1 MAQEISSSEDLK
13 IYNNNRHL
21 KIYAGPGAGKTHLLV
36 ENIKQL
42 VQHSNK
48 LKSSFRKVLCIT
60 YTNVAVE
67 QIQNRLSSFNTNV
80 IVSTIHSFINEYV
93 IKPNQI
99 QLKKIIK
106 EEFGLIINSNKIITS
121 VQEGFSV
128 LSGHQKDD
136 IYDYLEKKYSLIP
149 SNLYKDL
156 SRTKMADIQVD
167 ITKLNSKNEI
177 TNSKIDLKY
186 DVKKITPEVALALKD
201 YVWGEAGRLS
211 FDEILYFGYKILS
224 EYKLAPHLIR
234 CEFPY
239 ILIDEYQD
247 TNPIQNKIVKVLSE
261 KESIVTVIGD
271 VAQSIYSFQGAD
283 YKEFHNFA
291 LDSALPVQDY
301 VIKGNRRSTQ
311 NIIDLINYLRQKDEA
326 LNEQTCELNFEN
338 KHKVTFLMQKNKT
351 SFSKPLTEI
360 LENNSVILCR
370 KWSEVLKYISN
381 VTEEQRKLITDIINA
396 YSFQFRKNLEN
407 ELLAKREAWIE
418 SMIAINELEDSFSR
432 KCIPSAFKV
441 FEKYF
446 EIEPSFRS
454 FSEKNEQ
461 LLKKVFMFWEEVN
474 SYINDTILL
483 KDLIID
489 INNLICELDIPT
501 KGLSFRY
508 PVAGDEDYFEGIYK
522 HIDKLQYSTSKKITN
537 DIFSSNSKFMT
548 IHKAKG
554 AEYDNVLI
562 NIEPAARLDSKECTP
577 LNILCNPLIFDK
589 SSADTKN
596 SYEEFTRIVYVA
608 ASRAKNKLYIHLYG
622 DEETASNI
630 DHALGDYCKKKGKDK
645 FFDFEYC

>member
-42 VQHSNK
+42 ILNSSK
-48 LKSSFRKVLCIT
+48 LKSSFRKILCIT

-67 QIQNRLSSFNTNV
+67 QIQNRLGSFNTNV
-80 IVSTIHSFINEYV
+80 VVSTIHSFINEYI

-99 QLKKIIK
+99 QLKRIIR
-106 EEFGLIINSNKIITS
+106 EEFGLVINPNKVISS

-128 LSGHQKDD
+128 LSGHQKED
-136 IYDYLEKKYSLIP
+136 IYNYLGKRYPLIP
-149 SNLYKDL
+149 SSLYNEL
-156 SRTKMADIQVD
+156 SRTKMADVQID
-167 ITKLNSKNEI
+167 ITKLNSRNEI
-177 TNSKIDLKY
+177 GHSESDLKY
-186 DVKKITPEVALALKD
+186 AESITPEVALAVKS
-201 YVWGEAGRLS
+201 YIWGEAGRLS
-211 FDEILYFGYKILS
+211 FDEILYFGYRILTQ
-224 EYKLAPHLIR
+224 YKLATHIIR

-247 TNPIQNKIVKVLSE
+247 TNPIQNKIVKALSE
-261 KESIVTVIGD
+261 KECIVAVIGD

-283 YKEFHNFA
+283 YKEFHNFT
-291 LDSALPVQDY
+291 LNSTLPVQEY
-301 VIKGNRRSTQ
+301 VIRGNRRSTQ
-311 NIIDLINYLRQKDEA
+311 NIIDLINYLRQEDEA
-326 LNEQTCELNFEN
+326 LNEQTCELNFGN
-338 KHKVTFLMQKNKT
+338 NHKVTFLMQKNKT
-351 SFSKPLTEI
+351 TFSKPLNEI
-360 LENNSVILCR
+360 LEKDSVILCR

-396 YSFQFRKNLEN
+396 YSFQLRRNLEN
-407 ELLAKREAWIE
+407 ELQAKREAWIE
-418 SMIAINELEDSFSR
+418 SMIAINELEDAFNR
-432 KCIPSAFKV
+432 KCIPSAFII

-446 EIEPSFRS
+446 DIEPSLRS

-461 LLKKVFMFWEEVN
+461 LLKKVFVFWEKVN
-474 SYINDTILL
+474 GYIDETILL
-483 KDLIID
+483 KDLIIK
-489 INNLICELDIPT
+489 INNLISELDIPT
-501 KGLSFRY
+501 KGFSFRY
-508 PVAGDEDYFEGIYK
+508 PVVGDDDYFEGIYR

-537 DIFSSNSKFMT
+537 EIFSSNSKFMT

-554 AEYDNVLI
+554 AEFDNVLI

-577 LNILCNPLIFDK
+577 LNVLYNPLIFDK

-630 DHALGDYCKKKGKDK
+630 DHALGEYCKKKGKDK
-645 FFDFEYC
+645 FFDFIYC